1 MDKIDSLILPRI
13 LEIISQTPNLC
24 ETVDNLCKAME
35 EYMASESP
43 VKMSSSSIRRAVKKA
58 LDRAQSLGI
67 VSVVIETLE
76 LQTEKRAT
84 EAVGEAPRVN
94 NKRGRSSLTNRTKT
108 KRKGRPAKKK
118 LGQNRWLK
126 NRNRRQASKK
136 RR

>member
-1 MDKIDSLILPRI
+1 
-13 LEIISQTPNLC
+13 
-24 ETVDNLCKAME
+24 ME